1 MRTERDQRL
10 TFARLAG
17 VAAVAVVA
25 QVAVDMPGGYFG
37 AADEMTVTGAAYA
50 AVLLALVLAALIA
63 LRRGSRLAGWLVPVV
78 YSLNAAVFLPPVVS
92 APVLSGAVVLWNL
105 MLLTQFFFP
114 AVHSVRR
121 LDAGASELALWIERD
136 GPALRHLAAAALALT
151 IAVVGYRLSG
161 SFLAETTCLL
171 LGYGTLIAA
180 WPVLARLHRAG
191 SRAPLLILLPAAA
204 GLLAI
209 GRPPLMLSL
218 LAVAHAA
225 LLATLFGR
233 EHGAAEVLQSFYRN
247 PARLIVVSF
256 AALILIGTVLLT
268 FPAAAA
274 GPRPI
279 APLDALFTV
288 TSAVCVTGLIVLD
301 TPNAFSPFG
310 HVVILALIQVGG
322 LGIMV
327 LSTFGAL
334 LLGGTL
340 GLRGERALTAVLDLQ
355 TVSTAYR
362 LTRFI
367 VLSTLAVEGV
377 GAAGLTL
384 CFLAE
389 GFDPGAAVWR
399 GVFHSIS
406 AFCNAGF
413 ALQTDS
419 LVPFQGNPAML
430 LIVAALIT
438 LGGLGFA
445 VLAALWWRMR
455 RPDPGPMSVQVK
467 TVLGASAVLIV
478 LGAGLYAAVEWE
490 RSLADLSVVDRLLN
504 ALFQSVTLRTAGY
517 NSVSYEQ
524 LAPATVLGMIAWMFI
539 GAAPG
544 STGGGVKVTTV
555 VVLLAAIRGIVRGN
569 EPVRLF
575 DREVPNDIV
584 LRSLAI
590 TVIAAALVGA
600 GLFLLLL
607 FEPLPFDDLAFEV
620 VSAFGTVGL
629 TIGATERLGPVGK
642 LIIIAIMFVGRTGP
656 LTLALLLGTGA
667 ARPPAVRHPQTRL
680 MVG

>member
-1 MRTERDQRL
+1 MRTERERRL

-17 VAAVAVVA
+17 AAAVAVVA

-37 AADEMTVTGAAYA
+37 GADEVTLIGAAYSA
-50 AVLLALVLAALIA
+50 GLLALVLVALIA

-78 YSLNAAVFLPPVVS
+78 YSFNAAIFLPPVVS

-105 MLLTQFFFP
+105 VLLTQYFFP
-114 AVHSVRR
+114 PVRSLRR
-121 LDAGASELALWIERD
+121 LDAGASALEARIERD

-151 IAVVGYRLSG
+151 VAVVGYRLSG
-161 SFLAETTCLL
+161 SLLAEAACLL
-171 LGYGTLIAA
+171 LGYGTLGAA
-180 WPVLARLHRAG
+180 RPLLVLLHRAG
-191 SRAPLLILLPAAA
+191 SRAPLLIVLPAAA
-204 GLLAI
+204 GLLAL

-218 LAVAHAA
+218 LAIAHAA
-225 LLATLFGR
+225 LIAVLFGR
-233 EHGAAEVLQSFYRN
+233 ERGAAEVLHGFYRN

-256 AALILIGTVLLT
+256 AALVLIGTVLLT

-279 APLDALFTV
+279 APLDALFTA
-288 TSAVCVTGLIVLD
+288 TSATCVTGLIVLD
-301 TPNAFSPFG
+301 TPSAFSPFG
-310 HVVILALIQVGG
+310 HGVILALIQVGG

-355 TVSTAYR
+355 AVSTAYR

-367 VLSTLAVEGV
+367 VLSTLAVEAV

-384 CFLAE
+384 CFLAA
-389 GFDPGAAVWR
+389 GLDPGAAIWR
-399 GVFHSIS
+399 GVFHAIS

-419 LVPFQGNPAML
+419 VVMFQSNPAAL
-430 LIVAALIT
+430 LLVAALIV

-445 VLAALWWRMR
+445 VLAAIWWRMR

-478 LGAGLYAAVEWE
+478 LGTVAYAAVEWQ
-490 RSLADLSVVDRLLN
+490 RSLADLSVADRLLN
-504 ALFQSVTLRTAGY
+504 ALFQSITLRTAGF
-517 NSVSYEQ
+517 NSVSFEQ

-555 VVLLAAIRGIVRGN
+555 VVLLAAIRSIVRGGG
-569 EPVRLF
+569 PVHLF

-590 TVIAAALVGA
+590 TVIAAVLVGA

-607 FEPLPFDDLAFEV
+607 FEPLPLDDLAFEV

-642 LIIIAIMFVGRTGP
+642 LIIIAVMFVGRTGP

-667 ARPPAVRHPQTRL
+667 ARSPAVRHPQSRL

>member
-1 MRTERDQRL
+1 VRTEREKRL

-17 VAAVAVVA
+17 AAAVAVVA
-25 QVAVDMPGGYFG
+25 QVAVDMPDGYFG
-37 AADEMTVTGAAYA
+37 AADEVTVTGAAYA
-50 AVLLALVLAALIA
+50 VVLLALVLAALIA

-78 YSLNAAVFLPPVVS
+78 YSLNAAIFLPPVVS
-92 APVLSGAVVLWNL
+92 DPVLSGAVVLWNL

-121 LDAGASELALWIERD
+121 LDSGASELALWIERD
-136 GPALRHLAAAALALT
+136 GPALRHLAVAALALT
-151 IAVVGYRLSG
+151 VAVVGYRLSG
-161 SFLAETTCLL
+161 SLLAEVACLL
-171 LGYGTLIAA
+171 LGYGTLVAA
-180 WPVLARLHRAG
+180 WPLLTRLHRAG

-209 GRPPLMLSL
+209 GQPPLMLSL
-218 LAVAHAA
+218 LAVTHAA

-233 EHGAAEVLQSFYRN
+233 QHGAPEVLHGFYRN

-256 AALILIGTVLLT
+256 AALVLIGTVLLT
-268 FPAAAA
+268 FPAAA

-279 APLDALFTV
+279 APLDALFTA

-310 HVVILALIQVGG
+310 HGVILALIQVGG

-355 TVSTAYR
+355 AVSTAYR

-367 VLSTLAVEGV
+367 VLATLAVEAV

-384 CFLAE
+384 CFLAA
-389 GFDPGAAVWR
+389 GLDPGAAVWR

-413 ALQTDS
+413 ALQSDS
-419 LVPFQGNPAML
+419 LVMFQGNPAAL
-430 LIVAALIT
+430 LLVAALIV

-467 TVLGASAVLIV
+467 AVLAASAVLIV
-478 LGAGLYAAVEWE
+478 LGAGVYAAVEWQ
-490 RSLADLSVVDRLLN
+490 RSLADLSVADRLLN
-504 ALFQSVTLRTAGY
+504 ALFQSVTTRTAGF
-517 NSVSYEQ
+517 NSVSFEQ

-544 STGGGVKVTTV
+544 STGGGIKVTTA
-555 VVLLAAIRGIVRGN
+555 VVLLAAIRSIVRGGG
-569 EPVRLF
+569 PVHLF
-575 DREVPNDIV
+575 DREVPSDIV

-590 TVIAAALVGA
+590 AVIASALVGA

-607 FEPLPFDDLAFEV
+607 FEPLPFDDLAFEA
-620 VSAFGTVGL
+620 VSAFATVGL
-629 TIGATERLGPVGK
+629 SIGATERLGPVGK

-667 ARPPAVRHPQTRL
+667 FRQPAVRHPQTRL